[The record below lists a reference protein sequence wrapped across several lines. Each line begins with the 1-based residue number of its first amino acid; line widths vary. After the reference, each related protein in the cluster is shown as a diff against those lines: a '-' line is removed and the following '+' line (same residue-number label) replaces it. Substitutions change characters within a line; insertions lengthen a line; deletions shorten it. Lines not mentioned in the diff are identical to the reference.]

1 MGKRN
6 AIAAMAFGT
15 LIATLS
21 AVAQTSRPEI
31 LRISPTSGS
40 EGSRVEITG
49 KNLQEASAVFLGT
62 TSSTFT
68 LVSPE
73 ELIILI
79 PHKSVTSTITVA
91 TPQGR
96 AASPFAFVVSNDPRI
111 PDEVSYKAGYVNSI
125 APPRDFES
133 AMLWGIAIADIRV
146 PGHES
151 AEVQI
156 ASTQLTCRAD
166 GKDVILNDDSGDV
179 RGGLYRRDPWF
190 GTDQHDPMPV
200 THAEIVWERVSDPL
214 LPRTGS
220 ARSDHTVILPV
231 GQRPD
236 RIWHFWSASPRAALP
251 PGKLEG
257 CTVKARVKISPG
269 ALLQMGMDYWRTP
282 TIGYGP
288 GGNNHEAGASNWYFP
303 SDQWQEATFTDIG
316 GPQF

>member
-1 MGKRN
+1 
-6 AIAAMAFGT
+6 MAFGT

-21 AVAQTSRPEI
+21 AVAIAQTSRPEI
-31 LRISPTSGS
+31 LRISPTSGP

-73 ELIILI
+73 ELIIFI
-79 PHKSVTSTITVA
+79 PNKSVTSTITVA
-91 TPQGR
+91 TPRGR
-96 AASPFAFVVSNDPRI
+96 AASPFAFVISNDPRV
-111 PDEVSYKAGYVNSI
+111 PDEVSYKAGYVNPI
-125 APPRDFES
+125 PPPRDFKS
-133 AMLWGIAIADIRV
+133 AMLWGIAIADTRV

-156 ASTQLTCRAD
+156 ASTQLTCRVD

-179 RGGLYRRDPWF
+179 RGGLYRCDPWF

-200 THAEIVWERVSDPL
+200 THAKAVWDRVSDPV
-214 LPRTGS
+214 LPRSGS
-220 ARSDHTVILPV
+220 SRSDQAVVLPV
-231 GQRPD
+231 GQRPG
-236 RIWHFWSASPRAALP
+236 RVWHFWSPSPRAALP
-251 PGKLEG
+251 SGNLEG
-257 CTVKARVKISPG
+257 CTVKARVKISQG

-282 TIGYGP
+282 TVAYAP

-303 SDQWQEATFTDIG
+303 SGQWQEAIFTDIG